1 MLTPTA
7 ASLDIAA
14 VRRDFPILGK
24 TLPDGKPLVYLD
36 TGATAQKPRCV
47 IDKIVEVYENYYAN
61 VHRGIHTLG
70 DRVTQELEAS
80 REKVRQFIGAGAI
93 EEIVFT
99 GGTTA
104 AINAVAYGWGNR
116 FLKAGDEVLLTDMEH
131 HANIVPWQL
140 IARDKGIQLKYVPLA
155 SDGQLDL
162 GRLDELL
169 TDRTRMVAI
178 SGMSNVL
185 GTINPVAEV
194 TRRAKERG
202 ALVLVDGAQSVPHG
216 PVSVRDLGIDFLAFS
231 GHKLYGPSG
240 VGILWGRRK
249 LLESMDPF
257 LGGGNMIR
265 EVGRDAST
273 WADLPAKFEAGTA
286 PIVPAIA
293 LGTAIDYL
301 NGLGFPAIH
310 AHEHALTAYALRRL
324 KEVPGLRI
332 LGPDLAHR
340 GAIVS
345 FTVEGIHPHDMADIL
360 SGQGI
365 AVRAGHHCTMPL
377 HEALGL
383 SATTRASFG
392 LYNTVG
398 EVDALVAAIEHAR
411 KVFRL
416 A

>member
-1 MLTPTA
+1 MLNPTPLQ
-7 ASLDIAA
+7 LDIDA

-80 REKVRQFIGAGAI
+80 REKVRQFIGAGTS

-99 GGTTA
+99 GGTTGA
-104 AINAVAYGWGNR
+104 VNAVAYGWGNR

-140 IARDKGIQLKYVPLA
+140 ISRDKGIRLKYVPLA
-155 SDGQLDL
+155 SDGRLDL
-162 GRLDELL
+162 ERFEELL

-216 PVSVRDLGIDFLAFS
+216 PVSVRELGIDFLAFS

-240 VGILWGRRK
+240 VGILWGRKK

-301 NGLGFPAIH
+301 NGLGFSAIH
-310 AHEHALTAYALRRL
+310 AHEHELTEYALRRL
-324 KEVPGLRI
+324 REVPGLRI
-332 LGPDLAHR
+332 LGPDLEHR

-345 FTVEGIHPHDMADIL
+345 FTVAGIHPHDMADIL
-360 SGQGI
+360 SGQGV

-383 SATTRASFG
+383 TATTRASFG
-392 LYNTVG
+392 LYNTTG
-398 EVDALVAAIEHAR
+398 EVGALVAGIEHAR

-416 A
+416 